1 MVSCLPSQ
9 NISFMRAE
17 SPAPTQCLPHREYSV
32 TLEEKKCSLHSEQN
46 LRNTVF
52 VSIFSALGQCD
63 KGGCVSRYPPRS
75 SFHK

>member
-46 LRNTVF
+46 
-52 VSIFSALGQCD
+52 
-63 KGGCVSRYPPRS
+63 
-75 SFHK
+75 